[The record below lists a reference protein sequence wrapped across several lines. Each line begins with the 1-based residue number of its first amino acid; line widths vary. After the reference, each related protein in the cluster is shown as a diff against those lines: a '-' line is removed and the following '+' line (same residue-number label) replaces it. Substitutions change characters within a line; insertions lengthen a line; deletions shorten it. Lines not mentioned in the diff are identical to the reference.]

1 VSVDAIPAG
10 LGVRGSRLWTEITA
24 LHDLDP
30 AQTAVLE
37 ESCRSA
43 DRLDE
48 LDSIIAGRGV
58 LNLMQFRLKDDFEGD
73 DSREVHV
80 EVTFNSVL
88 AEARQQQT
96 VFKQLLAALRLPDAA
111 SGRKPQQRGGARGAY
126 KPTGSAGAKVS
137 SLDRARAKREA

>member
-1 VSVDAIPAG
+1 MSVDTTPAG
-10 LGVRGSRLWTEITA
+10 LGARGSRLWAAITD

-30 AQTAVLE
+30 AQSVVLE
-37 ESCRSA
+37 EACRSA

-58 LNLMQFRLKDDFEGD
+58 LNLMRFRLKDDFESD
-73 DSREVHV
+73 DGREVRV

-126 KPTGSAGAKVS
+126 RPTGSTGAKVS